1 MPSIVTAYQL
11 GCKYAADLLEK
22 EALGPVA
29 EFVARQ
35 AAAASKAV
43 PEAVKAAPGFLS
55 GLASRPVA
63 QYAAGGLGGAGLG
76 ALAGGEDNRLRGA
89 MMGAGLGLGGV
100 AGARMGHKFM
110 SGKTPEEMGK
120 ILQRGN
126 PESLYNVDRAAFLER
141 HPMLAQKRTQGLM
154 GLAGG
159 GAAGAGLGIGA
170 GTAFAPE
177 HQEKSWTQKLRGMLP
192 F

>member
-1 MPSIVTAYQL
+1 MPSIAIAYQL

-35 AAAASKAV
+35 AAAASKAA
-43 PEAVKAAPGFLS
+43 PEAAKAAPGFLRD
-55 GLASRPVA
+55 LFSRPVA
-63 QYAAGGLGGAGLG
+63 QYAAGGLGGAGIG

-89 MMGAGLGLGGV
+89 LMGAGLGLGGV

-120 ILQRGN
+120 VLQRGN
-126 PESLYNVDRAAFLER
+126 PESLYNTDRAAFLER
-141 HPMLAQKRTQGLM
+141 HPMLEQKRNQGLA

-159 GAAGAGLGIGA
+159 AAAGTGLGLGA
-170 GTAFAPE
+170 GAVVAPE
-177 HQEKSWTQKLRGMLP
+177 HQDKSWTQKLRGMLP